1 MEFVSFN
8 TAFLLVF
15 IGATIGFIAGL
26 LGIGGASI
34 LVPALLFIM
43 TRIHLP
49 LDEAIK
55 ITFSTTLIF
64 GALTALSGGIVHI
77 KKGAILWNALIP
89 MTLMSMIGA
98 VFGAKVAVFTSG
110 YILKKI
116 FAITLSFISVRMF
129 FPGVKNVKGN
139 PVLGLHYLLPSGLL
153 IGFFSA
159 LIGIGG
165 AAISVPI
172 MALLLKFPIHKIVGV
187 STVMVFFTAISGI
200 FGYIFFGMGK
210 SSLPYSYGYVNLFA
224 AFWLVIT
231 SIPMAWIGAH
241 LTHKVN
247 DTLLRKIIAIFL
259 FAVGIEMFL

>member
-55 ITFSTTLIF
+55 ITFSTSLIY
-64 GALTALSGGIVHI
+64 GALTALSGGIVHVR
-77 KKGAILWNALIP
+77 KGAILWNAVIP
-89 MTLMSMIGA
+89 MTIMGMIGA
-98 VFGAKVAVFTSG
+98 ILGAGVAVFTDG

-116 FAITLSFISVRMF
+116 FGFTLSIISVIMF
-129 FPGVKNVKGN
+129 FPGIKDTKGD
-139 PVLGLHYLLPSGLL
+139 PVLNLHYLLPSGFF
-153 IGFFSA
+153 IGFFKS

-172 MALLLKFPIHKIVGV
+172 MALMLKFPMHKIVGI
-187 STVMVFFTAISGI
+187 STLMVFFTAISGV

-241 LTHKVN
+241 LTHRVN
-247 DTLLRKIIAIFL
+247 DRLLRRLLAVIIFI
-259 FAVGIEMFL
+259 VGIEMFL